1 MNTRLHTRRV
11 TTTVAA
17 TLAAALT
24 LGALTACSPAEQK
37 DAAGQATQ
45 SSAGQE
51 SGAQEHTPAAAGAD
65 QAAFPLTIKHAL
77 GETQIE
83 KMPERVATVGWGNQ
97 EVPLALGVVP
107 VGMSKVTWGD
117 DNGDGVLPW
126 VEAKLK
132 EMGAE
137 TPELFDETDG
147 IPFEQIAA
155 TEPDVI
161 LAAYSGL
168 SKEDYETLSKIAPV
182 VAYPDVPWATSLQ
195 DMVTLDSTALGLK
208 TQGEKLNA
216 DLDAEVAKALE
227 AHPELKGKKV
237 LFTAFG
243 GTTDKSKIGFYT
255 TGDSRMA
262 FLAEHGFGV
271 PSVVADAKSDEFW
284 VEVSAEKPELFE
296 DVDFIVTYSTGDDA
310 KTLQELQADPL
321 LSKIPAIAK
330 GHVAF
335 LPEGPLGAA
344 ANQSP
349 LSIPATI
356 SEYFDALAA
365 AIK

>member
-1 MNTRLHTRRV
+1 MKTRRLALAV
-11 TTTVAA
+11 T
-17 TLAAALT
+17 AALT
-24 LGALTACSPAEQK
+24 LSLGTLTACGTGADSTGSTANT
-37 DAAGQATQ
+37 AAGTEAN
-45 SSAGQE
+45 S
-51 SGAQEHTPAAAGAD
+51 PAAAGAD
-65 QAAFPLTIKHAL
+65 QAAFPVTIEHAL
-77 GETQIE
+77 GKTVID
-83 KMPERVATVGWGNQ
+83 KLPERVAAVGWGNQ

-132 EMGAE
+132 ELGAQ
-137 TPELFDETDG
+137 TPALFDETDG
-147 IPFEQIAA
+147 IPFEDIAA

-168 SKEDYETLSKIAPV
+168 TKEDYETLSKIAPV

-195 DMVTLDSTALGLK
+195 DMVTLDATALGLEK
-208 TQGEKLNA
+208 QGEELLG
-216 DLDAEVAKALE
+216 DLDAQVAAAMDK
-227 AHPELKGKKV
+227 HPELKGKNV

-262 FLAEHGFGV
+262 FLADHGFGV
-271 PSVVADAKSDEFW
+271 PSIVREHEGGEFW
-284 VEVSAEKPELFE
+284 VEVSAEKPELFD
-296 DVDFIVTYSTGDDA
+296 DVDFLVSYSTGDDA

-321 LSKIPAIAK
+321 LSKIPAIAA
-330 GHVAF
+330 GRVAF

-356 SEYFDALAA
+356 DEYFSALAA
-365 AIK
+365 AFK